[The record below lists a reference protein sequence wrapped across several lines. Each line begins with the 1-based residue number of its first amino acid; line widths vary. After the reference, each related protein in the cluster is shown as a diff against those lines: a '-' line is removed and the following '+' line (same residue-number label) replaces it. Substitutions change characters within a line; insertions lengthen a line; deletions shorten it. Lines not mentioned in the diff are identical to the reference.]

1 MCHANRRLLPPH
13 ELPRK
18 GLDLRASRLYNRTML
33 KPCLALFML
42 SPLACCFGADAR
54 AAGSAAAQDDAAP
67 AVAPGYVSV
76 AATEVPAETLRQWT
90 AELQQALSRQLELVS
105 GVRDAGSA
113 SAAVA
118 PLGALL
124 GEMGAMQGRM
134 RADALRVYIDNTPDV
149 KAPFIELLQQTAV
162 QFKRLS
168 DADFYGC
175 APLRALLAPQLGT
188 DAGDDEAAAAG
199 EAADR

>member
-1 MCHANRRLLPPH
+1 
-13 ELPRK
+13 
-18 GLDLRASRLYNRTML
+18 ML
-33 KPCLALFML
+33 KPCLALVSL
-42 SPLACCFGADAR
+42 SPLACCFGADAH
-54 AAGSAAAQDDAAP
+54 AAGAAAVRDDAESV
-67 AVAPGYVSV
+67 VAPGYVSI
-76 AATEVPAETLRQWT
+76 AATEVPTETLSLWT

-105 GVRDAGSA
+105 GVRDAESA
-113 SAAVA
+113 TAVVV

-124 GEMGAMQGRM
+124 GEMGAMQKRM

-149 KAPFIELLQQTAV
+149 KAPFIVLLQQTAV

-175 APLRALLAPQLGT
+175 VQLRELLAPQLGAES
-188 DAGDDEAAAAG
+188 DEDGEAAEG